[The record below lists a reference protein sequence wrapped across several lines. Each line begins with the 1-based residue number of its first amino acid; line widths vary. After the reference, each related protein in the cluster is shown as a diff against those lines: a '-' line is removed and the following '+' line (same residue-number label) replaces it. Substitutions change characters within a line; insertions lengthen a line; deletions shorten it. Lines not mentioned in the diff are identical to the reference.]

1 MAVLACLFPLA
12 WFCCACS
19 LSFSCPFLS
28 SLSFSLV
35 YLQGP
40 EKERLAVRGQLSAGE
55 SQEGGVSDLLKVRK
69 SIIFTFVHESN
80 FGCPVAKIQTF
91 N

>member
-1 MAVLACLFPLA
+1 MAVLACLSPLA
-12 WFCCACS
+12 WICCACS
-19 LSFSCPFLS
+19 LSFSCLFLS

-55 SQEGGVSDLLKVRK
+55 SQEGGVSDLLQVRK
-69 SIIFTFVHESN
+69 SITFTFDESKDLIL
-80 FGCPVAKIQTF
+80 VVQ
-91 N
+91 